1 MPMNRI
7 VNTVIPEAKMDKEPQ
22 KRAIRHEYA
31 DPILEVTI
39 PSREQQWLDVVN
51 HPAAP
56 LAPRIS
62 PIEVPPVPEAAPADP
77 DSLPVSEEVAL
88 EPHYSPMIRG
98 IAIIVL
104 TVLFLLAWQGQVG
117 DESTVDRVR
126 ASQVLDG

>member
-1 MPMNRI
+1 MG
-7 VNTVIPEAKMDKEPQ
+7 KEPQ

-39 PSREQQWLDVVN
+39 PSREQQWLDVVS

-62 PIEVPPVPEAAPADP
+62 PIEAPPVPEAAPAAP
-77 DSLPVSEEVAL
+77 DSLPVSEDAAL
-88 EPHYSPMIRG
+88 EPLYSPMIRG

-104 TVLFLLAWQGQVG
+104 TVLFLLAWQDRVG